1 MNTRRQKKSH
11 GTNSKIC
18 TQATAC
24 STAVVQAVAIPGNQ
38 DTQDHILLRSA
49 SGVKGIYCEEM

>member
-11 GTNSKIC
+11 GTHTKIC
-18 TQATAC
+18 TEATAC
-24 STAVVQAVAIPGNQ
+24 TAVVQAVATPGNQ